1 MEERQM
7 ELQDVRYQTHDN
19 IALITLDRPQY
30 RNAQSW
36 RLLDDLD
43 AAFDQAMQDDQIKV
57 VVLRGEGGNFSS
69 GHDLGTPEQIA
80 DREGRGVPS
89 HGIGFYDNFRQYNL
103 DYTLKW
109 RNLPKPTIAM
119 VEGYCIFGGWM
130 IASAMD
136 IIFAAEDSLFLTA
149 LLEYFTAPWDVGP
162 RKAKELMFES
172 RFITAGEAKDL
183 GFVNRVYSKEDLY
196 EQTMLYAQR
205 VAENSRWA
213 LRQAKLAVNKAM
225 DIQGFT
231 SAVEAGFADYLV
243 VSQLSRSDGR
253 KKGERRLPGV
263 DLAVRG
269 LRGERPGLEPEKG

>member
-1 MEERQM
+1 M
-7 ELQDVRYQTHDN
+7 ELRDVRYEANDN
-19 IALITLDRPQY
+19 VSLITLNRPQY

-36 RLLDDLD
+36 QLLDDLD
-43 AAFDQAMQDDQIKV
+43 KAFDTAMSDDEVKV
-57 VVLRGEGGNFSS
+57 VILRGEGGNFSS
-69 GHDLGTPEQIA
+69 GHDLGTPEQLA
-80 DREGRGVPS
+80 DREQRDIAR
-89 HGIGFYDNFRQYNL
+89 HGLGFYDNFRQYNL

-149 LLEYFTAPWDVGP
+149 LLEYFTAPWDVGA

-172 RFITAGEAKDL
+172 RFITADEAREL
-183 GFVNRVYSKEDLY
+183 GFVNRVYPKDKLE

-231 SAVEAGFADYLV
+231 AAVEAGFADYLV

-253 KKGERRLPGV
+253 KEGERRLPGV

-269 LRGERPGLEPEKG
+269 LKGERPGLTPAKE

>member
-1 MEERQM
+1 MK
-7 ELQDVRYQTHDN
+7 LQDVRYETQDN

-43 AAFDQAMQDDQIKV
+43 SAFDQAVSDDGVKV
-57 VVLRGEGGNFSS
+57 IVLRGEGGNFSS

-80 DREGRGVPS
+80 DREGRGVAA

-136 IIFAAEDSLFLTA
+136 IIFAAEDALFLTA
-149 LLEYFTAPWDVGP
+149 LLEYFTAPWDVGA

-172 RFITAGEAKDL
+172 RFITAEEAREL
-183 GFVNRVYSKEDLY
+183 GFVNRVYPSEDLY

-225 DIQGFT
+225 DIQGF
-231 SAVEAGFADYLV
+231 SAAVEAGFADYLV

-253 KKGERRLPGV
+253 KEGERRLPGV

-269 LRGERPGLEPEKG
+269 LRGDRPGLQPEQR

>member
-1 MEERQM
+1 MK
-7 ELQDVRYQTHDN
+7 LQDVRYETHDS

-43 AAFDQAMQDDQIKV
+43 SAFDQAVSDDGVKV
-57 VVLRGEGGNFSS
+57 IVLRGEGGNFSS

-80 DREGRGVPS
+80 DREGRGVAA

-136 IIFAAEDSLFLTA
+136 IIFAAEDALFLTA
-149 LLEYFTAPWDVGP
+149 LLEYFTAPWDVGA

-172 RFITAGEAKDL
+172 RFITAEEAREL
-183 GFVNRVYSKEDLY
+183 GFVNRVYPSEDLY

-225 DIQGFT
+225 DIQGF
-231 SAVEAGFADYLV
+231 SAAVEAGFADYLV

-253 KKGERRLPGV
+253 KEGERRLPGV

-269 LRGERPGLEPEKG
+269 LRGDRPGLQPEQR

>member
-1 MEERQM
+1 MK
-7 ELQDVRYQTHDN
+7 LQDVRYETHDS

-43 AAFDQAMQDDQIKV
+43 SAFDQAVSDDGVKV
-57 VVLRGEGGNFSS
+57 IVLRGEGGNFSS

-80 DREGRGVPS
+80 DREGRGVAA

-130 IASAMD
+130 IAAAMD
-136 IIFAAEDSLFLTA
+136 VIFAAENALFLTA
-149 LLEYFTAPWDVGP
+149 LLEYFTAPWDVGA

-172 RFITAGEAKDL
+172 RFITAEEAREL
-183 GFVNRVYSKEDLY
+183 GFVNRVYPSEDLY

-225 DIQGFT
+225 DIQGF
-231 SAVEAGFADYLV
+231 SAAVEAGFADYLV

-253 KKGERRLPGV
+253 KEGERRLPGV

-269 LRGERPGLEPEKG
+269 LRGDRPGLQPEQR

>member
-1 MEERQM
+1 MK
-7 ELQDVRYQTHDN
+7 LQDVRYETHDS

-43 AAFDQAMQDDQIKV
+43 SAFDQAVSDDGVKV
-57 VVLRGEGGNFSS
+57 IVLRGEGGNFSS

-80 DREGRGVPS
+80 DREGRGVAA

-136 IIFAAEDSLFLTA
+136 IIFAAEDALFLTA
-149 LLEYFTAPWDVGP
+149 LLEYFTAPWDVGA

-172 RFITAGEAKDL
+172 RFITAEEAREL
-183 GFVNRVYSKEDLY
+183 GFVNRVYPKEDLY

-225 DIQGFT
+225 DIQGF
-231 SAVEAGFADYLV
+231 SAAVEAGFADYLV

-253 KKGERRLPGV
+253 KEGERRLPGV

-269 LRGERPGLEPEKG
+269 LRGDRPGLQPEQR